1 MLDLILTVA
10 ERSCFE
16 LRPLNLLPFTV
27 GLYYQTLLIVRAQ
40 LCQLVSCTTMELIS
54 MLISNQNPAKLVSNQ
69 NGSDYSKINQEC
81 IELLKRCLSTSRSN
95 YAKGGSV
102 GSLMDNGRIDQP
114 MKPLSMQPM
123 QVMQQ
128 MRTMFSNGGRVD
140 SDDESQILYLIS
152 VLEGGHLNPLEQEL
166 LLELY
171 EDLKQLG
178 GNK

>member
-1 MLDLILTVA
+1 MTILKKN
-10 ERSCFE
+10 
-16 LRPLNLLPFTV
+16 P
-27 GLYYQTLLIVRAQ
+27 AQ
-40 LCQLVSCTTMELIS
+40 LV
-54 MLISNQNPAKLVSNQ
+54 PNQ

-81 IELLKRCLSTSRSN
+81 IELLKRCLSSSRSN

-114 MKPLSMQPM
+114 MKPLSMQSMQPM
-123 QVMQQ
+123 QVMQK
-128 MRTMFSNGGRVD
+128 MRTMFSEGGRV
-140 SDDESQILYLIS
+140 DDESQILYLIS
-152 VLEGGHLNPLEQEL
+152 VLEGGHLNPMEQQL

>member
-1 MLDLILTVA
+1 MTILKK
-10 ERSCFE
+10 
-16 LRPLNLLPFTV
+16 
-27 GLYYQTLLIVRAQ
+27 
-40 LCQLVSCTTMELIS
+40 
-54 MLISNQNPAKLVSNQ
+54 NPAQLVSNQ

-128 MRTMFSNGGRVD
+128 MRTMFSNGGKVD

>member
-1 MLDLILTVA
+1 MAIANTKLAKDLVAQCILLLKKQLNKIDKQRD
-10 ERSCFE
+10 RSCF
-16 LRPLNLLPFTV
+16 
-27 GLYYQTLLIVRAQ
+27 
-40 LCQLVSCTTMELIS
+40 
-54 MLISNQNPAKLVSNQ
+54 
-69 NGSDYSKINQEC
+69 
-81 IELLKRCLSTSRSN
+81 
-95 YAKGGSV
+95 AKGGSV

-128 MRTMFSNGGRVD
+128 MRTMFSEGGRV
-140 SDDESQILYLIS
+140 DDESQILYLIS

>member
-1 MLDLILTVA
+1 MFFMEKKHKK
-10 ERSCFE
+10 ERKSK
-16 LRPLNLLPFTV
+16 LLA
-27 GLYYQTLLIVRAQ
+27 L
-40 LCQLVSCTTMELIS
+40 
-54 MLISNQNPAKLVSNQ
+54 K
-69 NGSDYSKINQEC
+69 C
-81 IELLKRCLSTSRSN
+81 IELLKKQLHSLKDQTSRKQF
-95 YAKGGSV
+95 AKGGSV

-128 MRTMFSNGGRVD
+128 MRTMFSEGGRV
-140 SDDESQILYLIS
+140 DDESQILYLIS

-178 GNK
+178 GSK

>member
-1 MLDLILTVA
+1 MNKTNINPV
-10 ERSCFE
+10 
-16 LRPLNLLPFTV
+16 
-27 GLYYQTLLIVRAQ
+27 
-40 LCQLVSCTTMELIS
+40 
-54 MLISNQNPAKLVSNQ
+54 NQNR
-69 NGSDYSKINQEC
+69 SDYSKINHEC
-81 IELLKRCLSTSRSN
+81 IELLKRCLSSSRSS

-114 MKPLSMQPM
+114 MKPLSMQSMQPM
-123 QVMQQ
+123 QVMQK
-128 MRTMFSNGGRVD
+128 MRTMFSEGGRV
-140 SDDESQILYLIS
+140 DDESQILYLIS

>member
-1 MLDLILTVA
+1 MTILKKN
-10 ERSCFE
+10 
-16 LRPLNLLPFTV
+16 P
-27 GLYYQTLLIVRAQ
+27 AQ
-40 LCQLVSCTTMELIS
+40 LV
-54 MLISNQNPAKLVSNQ
+54 PNQ

-81 IELLKRCLSTSRSN
+81 IELLKRCLSNSRSN

-128 MRTMFSNGGRVD
+128 MRTMFSNGGKVD

-152 VLEGGHLNPLEQEL
+152 VLEGGHLNPLEQQL

-171 EDLKQLG
+171 DDLKKLG